1 MPLTVCTSARCRQLW
16 PALLPLPQ
24 PSPLTSPSRKPAPR
38 ITAPGPPVCMRAD
51 HRAPNRGAVR
61 EVDAAA
67 AAGRAGH
74 KRPQCREARCKR
86 DEVGLV
92 LRIAAARVDARI
104 VGAAAAAARCAAFS
118 AGGARPVAGAR
129 RLGVWPAAGYR
140 RRRPRALAA
149 GGASRGGAV
158 AAVTRLGGA
167 ARARLSG
174 VACGQAAG
182 GDSAVGAPAG
192 RASAAPAPRV

>member
-1 MPLTVCTSARCRQLW
+1 MYAAAR
-16 PALLPLPQ
+16 
-24 PSPLTSPSRKPAPR
+24 
-38 ITAPGPPVCMRAD
+38 VD

-86 DEVGLV
+86 GKVGLV

-104 VGAAAAAARCAAFS
+104 VGAAAAAARCAAFP